1 MIKNA
6 LKTSKKEL
14 KKNDLKTSQTS
25 KNELK
30 TSSNMLKSY

>member
-14 KKNDLKTSQTS
+14 KNDLKTSQTS